1 MTPLATRI
9 KAERDRLGLVQTEV
23 AHQAGI
29 TPANYIRIESG
40 QSNPK
45 ASTLLALV
53 AIGFDLGPVF
63 TPPRKK
69 EREGT

>member
-29 TPANYIRIESG
+29 TPANYIRIEQG

-63 TPPRKK
+63 TPKK
-69 EREGT
+69 EKGK

>member
-1 MTPLATRI
+1 MTPLAARV
-9 KAERDRLGLVQTEV
+9 KDERDRLGYTQVTAAYL
-23 AHQAGI
+23 AGI

-45 ASTLLALV
+45 ASTLAALV

-63 TPPRKK
+63 TPPRKDGQK
-69 EREGT
+69 

>member
-9 KAERDRLGLVQTEV
+9 KAERDRLGYTQVTAAYL
-23 AHQAGI
+23 AGI
-29 TPANYIRIESG
+29 TPANYIRIERG
-40 QSNPK
+40 LANPK

-63 TPPRKK
+63 TPKK
-69 EREGT
+69 DK